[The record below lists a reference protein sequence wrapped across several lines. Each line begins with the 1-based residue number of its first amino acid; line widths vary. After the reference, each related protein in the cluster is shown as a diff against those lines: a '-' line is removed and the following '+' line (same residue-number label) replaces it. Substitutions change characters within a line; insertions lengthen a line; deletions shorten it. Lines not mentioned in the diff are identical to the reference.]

1 MAKLTKKAEIVNKL
15 RELVAAEAAFNG
27 TKSAE
32 LAQTNISGEPC
43 KDTKVTSV
51 SEKTE
56 TTNKNDVGPDKLN
69 NEQGYEQK
77 PATDP
82 SVPVASPKSAEDKS
96 DVEKF
101 ASNILSQLET
111 RIAESNKK
119 QAELAQTNISG
130 KPGEDTK
137 ITSVSDETEKTNKND
152 VGPDK
157 LNNEQ
162 GYEQDKTK
170 DKSAPV
176 DNVKKSEEEAIKI
189 ASYNL
194 GAAVVESLIKKAAYV
209 KQAQEKQAELALI
222 KEAGRKDM
230 DLLIANAAAELEEQK
245 VKEAAE
251 IKLAEE
257 QGALVFDQMYK
268 QAQFEAAIEENKQL
282 RSKLAEYYEIEK
294 RAEAFRAKEEKEQE
308 FYKLANYV
316 AETIKRDL
324 AASAAPQGK

>member
-1 MAKLTKKAEIVNKL
+1 MAKFTKKAEIVNKL
-15 RELVAAEAAFNG
+15 RELVSAEADIKG

-32 LAQTNISGEPC
+32 MAQTNISGEPC

-51 SEKTE
+51 SDKTE
-56 TTNKNDVGPDKLN
+56 TTNKNDVGADKLN
-69 NEQGYEQK
+69 DEQGYEQK

-82 SVPVASPKSAEDKS
+82 SVPVASPKSASVNS

-101 ASNILSQLET
+101 AANMLAQLENK
-111 RIAESNKK
+111 IAESNKK
-119 QAELAQTNISG
+119 QAEMAQTNISG
-130 KPGEDTK
+130 KPGVDTK
-137 ITSVSDETEKTNKND
+137 ITSVSDSTETTDKND
-152 VGPDK
+152 VGADK
-157 LNNEQ
+157 LNSEQ

-176 DNVKKSEEEAIKI
+176 DHVKKSEEEAIKI

-194 GAAVVESLIKKAAYV
+194 GAAVVESLIKKAALV
-209 KQAQEKQAELALI
+209 KQSQEKQAELELI

-230 DLLIANAAAELEEQK
+230 DILIANAAAELEEQK

-251 IKLAEE
+251 VKLAEE
-257 QGALVFDQMYK
+257 QGARVFDQMYK
-268 QAQFEAAIEENKQL
+268 QAQLDAAVEENKYL
-282 RSKLAEYYEIEK
+282 RSKIAEYAEIEK
-294 RAEAFRAKEEKEQE
+294 RAEAIRAKEEKEAE